1 MKNTCLCTAVLL
13 LVLTVS
19 TLADGPRDNIPD
31 NVRQVPPVGIE
42 LSEADRTRIEA
53 GLAQLDEAIRSLKKR
68 RDARTHRFLPD
79 VEIFS
84 RAAHQGVTF
93 RELYSKR
100 DTGSV
105 GRILEEGLQR
115 AASLLAGKTP
125 WTTQTGLV
133 VRGFRSEIDDTV
145 QPYGLVIPESYTF
158 SGNSRYRLDLWF
170 HGRGERTGE
179 VQFIAQRMSQVG
191 RISPQDTI
199 VLHPYGR
206 YSNAFKFAGEIDVL
220 EALEHAQQ
228 NYRVDDDRIAV
239 RGFSMGGA
247 GCWQMAVHY
256 PDLFF
261 AASPGAGFSETPEFL
276 KFFQKETL
284 HPTWY
289 EKKLWQ
295 MYDCNGYVAN
305 LHQLPTVAYSGEND
319 IQKQAADLMEAAAEA
334 EGLRLTHLIGPDT
347 GHGIHRDSLV
357 EIERR
362 LAHLAERGRR
372 KVPSQIHFATF
383 TLKYNRMHWLTV
395 TGLGEH
401 WAPVRVDAKIDRR
414 RNTVVVDTE
423 NVTGLQLNFAPGRN
437 PFALNSDVTVL
448 IDGQT
453 IQGGRPSTS
462 HDWSCELHRVK
473 TAWQFGPAKNN
484 GLRKTHNL
492 QGPID
497 DAFMDT
503 FLVVR
508 PTGVSRHAAV
518 DKWAR
523 SELDHLTTQWRQQF
537 RGDARITDDTDIS
550 QEDIQR
556 SNLVLFGDP
565 DSNSVI
571 GKLIPHLPIGWTGS
585 TVDVQDRSYAAGHHV
600 PVLIYPNPLNPR
612 RYVVLNSGF
621 TYREFAYLNNARQV
635 PKLPDWAIID
645 VRTPADSLWPG
656 KVVAAD
662 FFDEFWQLKPSRQV
676 REAVGQTA
684 PGIKRRGFHFPG
696 ARTSMAPASASA
708 GLKRISRSM
717 PQATTASHGQFRK
730 GPVILKSVPA
740 STSRD

>member
-1 MKNTCLCTAVLL
+1 MKNTCSYAVMLL
-13 LVLTVS
+13 SVFAGFTR
-19 TLADGPRDNIPD
+19 ADGPQDNIPD

-42 LSEADRTRIEA
+42 VSQADRMLID
-53 GLAQLDEAIRSLKKR
+53 AQLEKLDELIRNLRKR
-68 RDARTHRFLPD
+68 RDVRTHQFLPD

-84 RAAHQGVTF
+84 RAAHQGLTF
-93 RELYSKR
+93 QELYSKR
-100 DTGSV
+100 DVDGVRRVIS
-105 GRILEEGLQR
+105 EGLQR
-115 AASLLAGKTP
+115 AASLQSGKTP

-133 VRGFRSEIDDTV
+133 VRGFRSRIDDTV
-145 QPYGLVIPESYTF
+145 QPYGLVIPESCTF
-158 SGNSRYRLDLWF
+158 SGTSRYRLDLWF

-220 EALEHAQQ
+220 EALNHAQQ

-256 PDLFF
+256 PDMFF
-261 AASPGAGFSETPEFL
+261 AANPGAGFSETPEFL

-284 HPTWY
+284 NPTWY

-305 LHQLPTVAYSGEND
+305 LHHLPTVAYSGEND
-319 IQKQAADLMEAAAEA
+319 IQKQAADLMETAARS
-334 EGLRLTHLIGPDT
+334 EGLRLTHLIGPKT
-347 GHGIHRDSLV
+347 GHGIHKDSLI

-362 LAHLAERGRR
+362 LSLLAERGKR
-372 KVPSQIHFATF
+372 KVPGQIHFATF

-401 WAPVRVDAKIDRR
+401 WVPARVDAKIDRR
-414 RNTVVVDTE
+414 KNTVEVNTT

-437 PFALNSDVTVL
+437 PFALDSDVTVL

-453 IQGGRPSTS
+453 VQGGRPSTS
-462 HDWSCELHRVK
+462 HDWSCELHRAG
-473 TAWQFGPAKNN
+473 TAWKSGPTAKT

-492 QGPID
+492 QGPVD

-518 DKWAR
+518 DTWAR
-523 SELDHLTTQWRQQF
+523 AELDHLKAQWRQQF
-537 RGDARITDDTDIS
+537 RGDARIKDDTDIS
-550 QEDIQR
+550 KEDIQR

-571 GKLIPHLPIGWTGS
+571 GKLIQQLPIRWSDS
-585 TVDVQDRSYAAGHHV
+585 TVHVQDRSYDAGHHV
-600 PVLIYPNPLNPR
+600 PVLIYPNPLNPQ

-645 VRTPADSLWPG
+645 IRTPADSLWPG

-662 FFDEFWQLKPSRQV
+662 FFDESWQLKPSR
-676 REAVGQTA
+676 
-684 PGIKRRGFHFPG
+684 
-696 ARTSMAPASASA
+696 
-708 GLKRISRSM
+708 
-717 PQATTASHGQFRK
+717 
-730 GPVILKSVPA
+730 
-740 STSRD
+740 